1 MNDSKIFHSPNTTYP
16 LKEMNLETLMTMPFM
31 EALALIVKGAV
42 DEYLDRNGLLSAIA
56 EAAKGEKKND
66 SNSLDSEGALA
77 FLKENGYPMKKGQLY
92 KMTSDPESGLPF
104 YKFGN
109 KLHFKKD
116 ELLAWAESKLVSGNA
131 VGYLSPADTT
141 KKGGCR

>member
-1 MNDSKIFHSPNTTYP
+1 MNDSKIFHSTNTTYP
-16 LKEMNLETLMTMPFM
+16 RTVMNLQELMTMPFM

-66 SNSLDSEGALA
+66 SNSLDSEGTLA

-92 KMTSDPESGLPF
+92 KMTSDPESGIPF

-116 ELLAWAESKLVSGNA
+116 ELLVWAESKLVSGNA

-141 KKGGCR
+141 KKGGHR

>member
-1 MNDSKIFHSPNTTYP
+1 MSDSKIFHSPNTTYP
-16 LKEMNLETLMTMPFM
+16 RTVMNLQELMTMPFM

-92 KMTSDPESGLPF
+92 KMTSDPESGIPF

-116 ELLAWAESKLVSGNA
+116 ELLVWAESKLVSGNT

-141 KKGGCR
+141 KKGGRR

>member
-16 LKEMNLETLMTMPFM
+16 RTVMNLQELMTMPFM

-56 EAAKGEKKND
+56 EAPKGEKKND
-66 SNSLDSEGALA
+66 PNSLDSEGALA

-92 KMTSDPESGLPF
+92 KMTSDPESGIPF

-116 ELLAWAESKLVSGNA
+116 ELLVWAESKLVSGNA
-131 VGYLSPADTT
+131 VGYLSPTDTT
-141 KKGGCR
+141 KKGGRR